1 MKKIKII
8 IILKKSNNILFL
20 NKIVTCWFP
29 KKCFIVW
36 RPPCIKLRCTRE
48 VGIAGKSVRVAQGD
62 SKVDPSASITRWSAP
77 NIEPFKTLLR
87 QKIAKTKIYFSDE
100 K

>member
-20 NKIVTCWFP
+20 NKIGTCWFP

-36 RPPCIKLRCTRE
+36 RTPCIKLRCTRE

-62 SKVDPSASITRWSAP
+62 SKVDPSASITRWSTP
-77 NIEPFKTLLR
+77 NIEPFKTLF
-87 QKIAKTKIYFSDE
+87 KTENSKNQALFL
-100 K
+100 